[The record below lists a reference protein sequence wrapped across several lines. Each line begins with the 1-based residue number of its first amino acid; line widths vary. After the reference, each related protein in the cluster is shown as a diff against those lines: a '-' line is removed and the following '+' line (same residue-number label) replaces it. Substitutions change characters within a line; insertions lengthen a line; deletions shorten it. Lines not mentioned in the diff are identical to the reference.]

1 MNTKQCIEATENL
14 SETLRLGNIRQI
26 ETLTSGLNDF
36 YANKIESMQETLSK
50 DTEQNFIKIN
60 ELEMKLF
67 NLENSFDD

>member
-36 YANKIESMQETLSK
+36 YVNKIESMQETLSK
-50 DTEQNFIKIN
+50 DTEQNFIKFN
-60 ELEMKLF
+60 ELVMK
-67 NLENSFDD
+67 

>member
-36 YANKIESMQETLSK
+36 YVNKIESMQETLSK
-50 DTEQNFIKIN
+50 YTEQNFIKIN